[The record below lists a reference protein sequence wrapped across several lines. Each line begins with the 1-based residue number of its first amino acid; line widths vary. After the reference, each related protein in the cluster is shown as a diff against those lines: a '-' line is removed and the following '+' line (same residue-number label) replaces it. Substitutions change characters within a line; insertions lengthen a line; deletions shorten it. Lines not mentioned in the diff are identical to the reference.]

1 MKVTQQG
8 RAWRAKMRKIPYML
22 GIWMLVGNIVA
33 ALAAPVGMVDAV
45 QFPAWLDRAG
55 LSVPISP
62 DIELQAGDAVRT
74 GAGARLIVKLGE
86 GGLVKLG
93 ENTHVVIDRVQSRGS
108 ASESVLSVVSGVFRL
123 TTGAQ
128 SRSSSRDMTI
138 NIARNAAISA
148 RDADLWGR
156 SREDGD
162 MVCLIEGQI
171 EIIGNDRK
179 ILKLDQPL
187 QSFQSTRTAPPEP
200 RGLLTRQEFDVLA
213 AETEMEFGKGATP
226 KGNWKVV
233 IAGFATRAEAREAA
247 RNLRTNG
254 YPAEVTADNTLTVA
268 RMDGELAARQ
278 LAARLKAGSGFPQV
292 RIAQ

>member
-1 MKVTQQG
+1 
-8 RAWRAKMRKIPYML
+8 MRKIPYML

-108 ASESVLSVVSGVFRL
+108 ASESVLSVVIGAFRL

-138 NIARNAAISA
+138 NIGRNAAISA
-148 RDADLWGR
+148 RGADLWGR
-156 SREDGD
+156 SREDAD